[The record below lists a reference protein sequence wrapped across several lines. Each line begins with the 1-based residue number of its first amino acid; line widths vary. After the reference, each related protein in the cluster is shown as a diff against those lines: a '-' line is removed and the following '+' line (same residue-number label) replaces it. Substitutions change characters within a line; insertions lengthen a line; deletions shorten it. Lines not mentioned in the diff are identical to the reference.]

1 MTGWSITGQSFL
13 LNTPIKCPKINYF
26 KSNINSILYTFVK
39 NYKITEPQDY
49 SDFILEFA
57 DMIE

>member
-1 MTGWSITGQSFL
+1 MS
-13 LNTPIKCPKINYF
+13 KKNYF
-26 KSNINSILYTFVK
+26 KSNINSILYAFVK

-57 DMIE
+57 DMIEK